1 MVQANKTTEVLVYR
15 VDDVRRVLG
24 CGRPAAYRLVKQL
37 GKRVGRRYIVSKIV
51 FDAWLMTAER
61 LTPKPRGSGGRRTAA

>member
-1 MVQANKTTEVLVYR
+1 MVQVNKTTEVLVYG

-37 GKRVGRRYIVSKIV
+37 GKRVGRRYIVSKLV
-51 FDAWLMTAER
+51 FEAWLTKVEG
-61 LTPKPRGSGGRRTAA
+61 TPKPRGSRGSRRAA